1 MDTKYNFLNSFG
13 SAEEMLGAYI
23 EGNLTHDEEIMVES
37 LLSENKQLEDSFNDI
52 CDDIA
57 HDCNAPEIK
66 IDGAESIMID
76 QYFDKLDIESL
87 LANAP
92 KMEDICTKETLGE
105 AFDNGTFGKTF
116 GYDTN
121 YELENFDPYVWQ
133 GYDNSCGARAQ
144 EIVLRDYGIMIPK
157 ENLID
162 FATQQRWFDPDP
174 INGGTPKQSLGNLLD
189 TCHIGTTRTENATIY
204 DIIAELRAGHRV
216 IVSVDC
222 DELWIAK
229 EPNLFKRL
237 HGQVVNRLNDGIQN
251 LKGIEGANHAIV
263 VAGVN
268 VNPDDPQDITVN
280 IIDSGTGEVCA
291 EYTYEQFYDAWKD
304 GNCLMV
310 STNVPAPY
318 QYNYETHMMEPSGFA
333 TEYTPSTLILPDGL
347 TNRFA
352 LADTYYTEF
361 SDFVPPYDEDTYTP
375 TPIDEYL
382 VTPMRLHESKPWIM
396 LDGEHNPSSEY
407 GTRMGKVAAIDEVK
421 DIFEQTDID
430 AGNCSGSDSGELT
443 DTDFGT
449 DAEHGLDY
457 GLGSDIAAFT
467 DDTL

>member
-1 MDTKYNFLNSFG
+1 MDNTMHNFLNSFG

-23 EGNLTHDEEIMVES
+23 EGNLTHDEEILVEN
-37 LLSENKQLEDSFNDI
+37 LLSENKQLSESFNDI

-57 HDCNAPEIK
+57 HDCNAPEIE
-66 IDGAESIMID
+66 IEDAESSMID
-76 QYFDKLDIESL
+76 QFFENLDIESL
-87 LANAP
+87 LVNAP
-92 KMEDICTKETLGE
+92 DLEDICTKETLGE
-105 AFDNGTFGKTF
+105 SVENGTFGKTF

-121 YELENFDPYVWQ
+121 YELDNFDPNVWQ

-162 FATQQRWFDPDP
+162 FATKNGWFDPDP
-174 INGGTPKQSLGNLLD
+174 VNGGTPKQSLGNLLD
-189 TCHIGTTRTENATIY
+189 TCHISTTRTENATIY

-222 DELWIAK
+222 DELWISK
-229 EPNLFKRL
+229 ETNLFKRL
-237 HGQVVNRLNDGIQN
+237 HGQAMNRINDGILN
-251 LKGIEGANHAIV
+251 IKGIEGANHAIV

-268 VNPDDPQDITVN
+268 VNPDDPKDITVN
-280 IIDSGTGEVCA
+280 IIDSGTGEVCV
-291 EYTYEQFYDAWKD
+291 EYAYEQFYDAWKD

-352 LADTYYTEF
+352 LADTYFEEF
-361 SDFVPPYDEDTYTP
+361 GDFVPHYNEYTCIP
-375 TPIDEYL
+375 TPIDDYPIITA
-382 VTPMRLHESKPWIM
+382 VHDSKPWIM
-396 LDGEHNPSSEY
+396 QDSDTAPDSEY
-407 GTRMGKVAAIDEVK
+407 GTNTWETAAIHD
-421 DIFEQTDID
+421 DGHSFGDTDQD
-430 AGNCSGSDSGELT
+430 TENDSGSNSEE
-443 DTDFGT
+443 GT
-449 DAEHGLDY
+449 DADPEADTGNDLDF
-457 GLGSDIAAFT
+457 GLGGIAAFI
-467 DDTL
+467 DDIL

>member
-66 IDGAESIMID
+66 IDEVESIMID

-92 KMEDICTKETLGE
+92 EMEDICTKETLGE

-133 GYDNSCGARAQ
+133 GYDNSCSARAQ

-162 FATQQRWFDPDP
+162 FATQQGWFDPDP
-174 INGGTPKQSLGNLLD
+174 INGGAPKQSLGNLLD

-222 DELWIAK
+222 EELWIAK

-237 HGQVVNRLNDGIQN
+237 HGQVVNRINDGIQN

-268 VNPDDPQDITVN
+268 VNPDDPKDITVN
-280 IIDSGTGEVCA
+280 IIDSGTGEVCV
-291 EYTYEQFYDAWKD
+291 EYSFEQFYDAWKD

-310 STNVPAPY
+310 STNIPAPY

-333 TEYTPSTLILPDGL
+333 TEYTPSTLTLPDGL

-382 VTPMRLHESKPWIM
+382 VTPMGLHDSKPWIM
-396 LDGEHNPSSEY
+396 QNGEHNPNSEY
-407 GTRMGKVAAIDEVK
+407 GTCIREVAAIDEVK

-430 AGNCSGSDSGELT
+430 AGNDSSSESGELT
-443 DTDFGT
+443 DTDFGS
-449 DAEHGLDY
+449 DAEHGSDF
-457 GLGSDIAAFT
+457 GLGSDLAAFT
-467 DDTL
+467 DDIL

>member
-66 IDGAESIMID
+66 IDEAESIMID
-76 QYFDKLDIESL
+76 QYFDKLNIESL

-92 KMEDICTKETLGE
+92 EMEDICTKETLGE

-162 FATQQRWFDPDP
+162 FATQQGWFDPDP

-237 HGQVVNRLNDGIQN
+237 HGQVVNRINDGIQN

-268 VNPDDPQDITVN
+268 VNPDDPKDITVN
-280 IIDSGTGEVCA
+280 IIDSGTGEVCV
-291 EYTYEQFYDAWKD
+291 EYSFEQFYDAWKD

-382 VTPMRLHESKPWIM
+382 ATPMRLHESKPWIM
-396 LDGEHNPSSEY
+396 LDGEHNPNSEY
-407 GTRMGKVAAIDEVK
+407 GTCIGEVAAIDEVK

>member
-57 HDCNAPEIK
+57 HECYAPEIK
-66 IDGAESIMID
+66 IEEPEVSMID
-76 QYFDKLDIESL
+76 QYFNSLDIESL
-87 LANAP
+87 LVNTP
-92 KMEDICTKETLGE
+92 EMEDICTKETLGE
-105 AFDNGTFGKTF
+105 SFENGTFGKTF

-121 YELENFDPYVWQ
+121 YELENFDPYIWQ

-144 EIVLRDYGIMIPK
+144 EIVLRDYGIIIPK
-157 ENLID
+157 EDLIN
-162 FATQQRWFDPDP
+162 FATQQGWFDPDP
-174 INGGTPKQSLGNLLD
+174 VNGGTPKQSLGNLLD
-189 TCHIGTTRTENATIY
+189 TCHIDTTRTENATIY

-237 HGQVVNRLNDGIQN
+237 YGQAVNRINDGIQGH
-251 LKGIEGANHAIV
+251 KGIEGANHAIV

-268 VNPDDPQDITVN
+268 INPDNPQDIIVN
-280 IIDSGTGEVCA
+280 IIDSGTGEVCV

-318 QYNYETHMMEPSGFA
+318 QYNYETHMMEPSGFT
-333 TEYTPSTLILPDGL
+333 TEYTPSTHILPDGL
-347 TNRFA
+347 SNRFA
-352 LADTYYTEF
+352 LADTYYDEF
-361 SDFVPPYDEDTYTP
+361 GDFVPPYNEDTYTP
-375 TPIDEYL
+375 TPIDSHLIKSME
-382 VTPMRLHESKPWIM
+382 LHDSKPWI
-396 LDGEHNPSSEY
+396 EHDSEHTPSSEY
-407 GTRMGKVAAIDEVK
+407 RTNIREVAAMHGEV
-421 DIFEQTDID
+421 DIFEQTDT
-430 AGNCSGSDSGELT
+430 DSGELT

>member
-92 KMEDICTKETLGE
+92 EMEDICTKETLGE

-162 FATQQRWFDPDP
+162 FATQQGWFDPDP

-204 DIIAELRAGHRV
+204 DIMAELRAGHRV

-237 HGQVVNRLNDGIQN
+237 HGQVVNRINDGIQN

-268 VNPDDPQDITVN
+268 VNPDDPKDITVN
-280 IIDSGTGEVCA
+280 IIDSGTGEVCV

-396 LDGEHNPSSEY
+396 LDGEHNPNSEY
-407 GTRMGKVAAIDEVK
+407 GTCMGEVAAIDEVK

>member
-92 KMEDICTKETLGE
+92 EMEDICTKETLGE

-162 FATQQRWFDPDP
+162 FATQQGWFDPDP

-237 HGQVVNRLNDGIQN
+237 HGQVVNRINDGIQN

-268 VNPDDPQDITVN
+268 VNPDDPKDITVN
-280 IIDSGTGEVCA
+280 IIDSGTGEVCV

-396 LDGEHNPSSEY
+396 LDGEHNPNSED
-407 GTRMGKVAAIDEVK
+407 GSCMGEVAAIDEVK